1 MSDRSI
7 DDLLG
12 QLPKPVA
19 PDPEFDAPLRQ
30 HLAEELRSTDDERTA
45 AGTQPSGPTT
55 TEVIDL
61 EATTSTTIAT
71 KKSSPTRWLR
81 AAAVAAVVAIGATVA
96 AVAVRD
102 EGESTTVDAP
112 DATFVDAE
120 VSPIDLTGLTPDD
133 PYFVATS
140 EATWVLSLDG
150 DLTRIDAS
158 GTPELVTQV
167 PKASL
172 LAADDEAVWIADAV
186 DGRVLRLDPADGS
199 VIAEIETGIEVQ
211 PTAFRLPMP
220 EGPSQQFALIG
231 GIASDGASVWVGDK
245 AGRVL
250 HIDPETNEVDG
261 TFDVPVRPD
270 QLQVVRDQLLVV
282 NVTGGEVAVV
292 DSESGELIRDVVELD
307 DLAGAALDA
316 GVLYVQDAA
325 DGTVTRID
333 LESGDEHS
341 SEPLGASLDLAG
353 QPVLPTGPVA
363 TANGVLVATAAEP
376 DSVVVLDPV
385 TLRQT
390 GTLAVEAD
398 HGDMTVAPDGS
409 VWLVRGN
416 AQTVVHITPRP
427 L

>member
-7 DDLLG
+7 EDLLG
-12 QLPKPVA
+12 ELPPQVT
-19 PDPEFDAPLRQ
+19 PDPDFEARLRR
-30 HLAEELRSTDDERTA
+30 HLTEELGA
-45 AGTQPSGPTT
+45 AGTTRTPIEREPGGSTT

-71 KKSSPTRWLR
+71 KKGSPARWLR
-81 AAAVAAVVAIGATVA
+81 VAAVAAVVAVGAAVA

-102 EGESTTVDAP
+102 DGESTSASAP
-112 DATFVDAE
+112 DATFVGAE
-120 VSPIDLTGLTPDD
+120 LEPIALTGLTPND
-133 PYFVATS
+133 PYFVAAES
-140 EATWVLSLDG
+140 ETWVLSLDG
-150 DLTRIDAS
+150 DLTRIDAT
-158 GTPELVTQV
+158 GTPELVAQV
-167 PKASL
+167 PKASPI
-172 LAADDEAVWIADAV
+172 AVDEDAVWIADAV

-199 VIAEIETGIEVQ
+199 VVAEISTGIEVL
-211 PTAFRLPMP
+211 PTTFRIPMP
-220 EGPSQQFALIG
+220 EGASQQFALIG
-231 GIASDGASVWVGDK
+231 GIATDGDAVWVGDK

-250 HIDPETNEVDG
+250 RIDPATNEVDDS
-261 TFDVPVRPD
+261 FDVPVRPD
-270 QLQVVRDQLLVV
+270 QLQVVGDQLLVV

-292 DSESGELIRDVVELD
+292 DSESGDLIGEVEELD
-307 DLAGAALDA
+307 SLAGAALHA
-316 GVLYVQDAA
+316 GVLYLQDAA

-341 SEPLGASLDLAG
+341 SAPLGASLDMAG

-363 TANGVLVATAAEP
+363 TADGVLVATAAEP
-376 DSVVVLDPV
+376 DSVLVLDPT